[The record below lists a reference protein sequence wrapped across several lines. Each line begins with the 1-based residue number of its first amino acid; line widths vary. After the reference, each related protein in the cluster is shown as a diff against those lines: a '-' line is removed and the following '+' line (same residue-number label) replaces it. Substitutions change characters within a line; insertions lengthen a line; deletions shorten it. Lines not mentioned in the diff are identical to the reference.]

1 MRAFLIV
8 SLLLATSSP
17 MYAQARRL
25 EKPNDDAYRLALTA
39 QTEAIQREA
48 DEVARSR
55 EESRAATFGLFA
67 MLAMLVLILGGGVLA
82 GAIRQGRLL
91 RRLEEHLDFV
101 EQSIEREAKRSER
114 TQLLLAEIKDHLS
127 AAVAT
132 NTNTQ
137 VDLDPRSA

>member
-1 MRAFLIV
+1 MRAFLIFF
-8 SLLLATSSP
+8 LLLATSSP
-17 MYAQARRL
+17 IYGQNRRT
-25 EKPNDDAYRLALTA
+25 EKPNDDAYRQALTA
-39 QTEAIQREA
+39 QTEAINREA
-48 DEVARSR
+48 DEVTKTR
-55 EESRAATFGLFA
+55 EESRAATFGLFT
-67 MLAMLVLILGGGVLA
+67 MLALLVLILGGGVLV

-91 RRLEEHLDFV
+91 RRLDEHLDFV